1 MGGKTV
7 FRVILGVG
15 LSISFSMAEEYYL
28 KNNHKVF
35 LHPLDT
41 IKQRATSSTP
51 FSSTSHL
58 KIKYYQ
64 KEGGGVVGI
73 DDTFIVKLDN
83 NSSIAEVLNNHLGV
97 KLVKKLSTSLYLLR
111 VDENLSVLEIANSFN
126 SSKGVVFSQ
135 PNFLQKRLRR

>member
-1 MGGKTV
+1 MERKTV

-15 LSISFSMAEEYYL
+15 LFISFSMAEEYYL

-41 IKQRATSSTP
+41 TKQRATSSSHFP
-51 FSSTSHL
+51 STSL
-58 KIKYYQ
+58 SKVKYYQ

-73 DDTFIVKLDN
+73 DDTFIVKIDT
-83 NSSIAEVLNNHLGV
+83 NSSIDEVLNNHSGV
-97 KLVKKLSTSLYLLR
+97 KLVKKLSTFLYLLR